1 MGEEERIRVLYVEDD
16 PASATLVQ
24 RILEAEGFDVTVVTN
39 GVAALE
45 AAPHV
50 RPSLVLMDINIAG
63 MDGYE
68 VTTRLRS
75 MPEMQNVP
83 IVAVTAAT
91 LKGDRERALIAGC
104 DGYIPK
110 PIDVDHFPE
119 QVRAF
124 LGGLREQI
132 ESPEEKVQY
141 LAEYTGRL
149 VQHLEEKVR
158 DLQKAHAELQRID
171 KIKTDFVILAGHE
184 LRTPLTA
191 IYGYTQILLSSPDI
205 PGSADDVGS
214 PRFILQK
221 MAEATKRLSQVVE
234 DILNVSLIDT
244 NKLDLAMGPVLL
256 GPLIRSVVRN
266 ITGLAPDRKLNFE
279 VDVEELPEVKGD
291 SQRLYQALW
300 NVISNAAKYTPD
312 GGTIRITGRVME
324 GTIHIQIQDTGIG
337 IDPEEQERIFD
348 RFYVL
353 EDTALHRSS
362 KTAFKG
368 GGLGLGLTVAKGLIE
383 AHGGRIWVESEGRDE
398 ERLPGSTFHILL
410 PLPDQD
416 AEDQNPAADPLEEG
430 QSLPKEQESQPQ
442 GDQ

>member
-1 MGEEERIRVLYVEDD
+1 MDQRGPVRILYVEDD
-16 PASATLVQ
+16 PASAALVR
-24 RILEAEGFDVTVVTN
+24 RILEPEGFDVVVVAD
-39 GVAALE
+39 GVTALE
-45 AAPHV
+45 SVARV
-50 RPSLVLMDINIAG
+50 RPALILMDINIAG

-75 MPEMQNVP
+75 MEEMRGVP

-110 PIDVDHFPE
+110 PIDVDRFPE
-119 QVRAF
+119 QVWAF
-124 LGGLREQI
+124 LGGLREQV
-132 ESPEEKVQY
+132 ESPEEKVRY

-171 KIKTDFVILAGHE
+171 KMKTDFVILAGHE

-191 IYGYTQILLSSPDI
+191 IYGYTQILLSNPDI
-205 PGSADDVGS
+205 PGSADEVGS

-234 DILNVSLIDT
+234 DILNVSLIDA
-244 NKLDLAMGPVLL
+244 NELDLAMGPVLL
-256 GPLIRSVVRN
+256 DPLVRSVVRN
-266 ITGLAPDRKLNFE
+266 ITGLAPDRQLTFQ
-279 VDVEELPEVKGD
+279 VELEGLPMIVGD

-312 GGTIRITGRVME
+312 GGRIRIAGRVVEETVHLM
-324 GTIHIQIQDTGIG
+324 IQDTGIG
-337 IDPEEQERIFD
+337 IDPGEQEQIFD

-353 EDTALHRSS
+353 ENTALHRSS

-410 PLPDQD
+410 PLPEQDAQDQD
-416 AEDQNPAADPLEEG
+416 RAAGPL
-430 QSLPKEQESQPQ
+430 
-442 GDQ
+442 